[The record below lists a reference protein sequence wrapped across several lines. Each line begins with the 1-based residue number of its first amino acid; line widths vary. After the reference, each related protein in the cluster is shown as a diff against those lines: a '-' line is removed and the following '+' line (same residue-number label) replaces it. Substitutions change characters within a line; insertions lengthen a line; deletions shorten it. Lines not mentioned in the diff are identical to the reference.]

1 MSRATWSRFCRAP
14 LPELDVVTGA
24 FSYTG
29 SFIARRLLQDG
40 RRVRTLTRRGDP
52 SSPLHGRIE
61 TAPLQFAHRA
71 RLVESLRGT
80 RRLYNTYW
88 VRFER
93 GGTTFDR
100 AIANTLVLFEAAAEA
115 GVEHVVHLSVSNP
128 SEDSPLPYFC
138 GKARLERELAA
149 SGLPHTI
156 VRPTL
161 VFGPR
166 DILVNN
172 IAWILRRFPF
182 FVVPG
187 DGAYR
192 VQPVS
197 VEDVAEI
204 AVTAS
209 GTVDAAGPETFTFG
223 ELVRL
228 VAAAVGRRRAL
239 VHMPPRVALT
249 LGRGIGAVVRDVV
262 LTPEELAGLQ
272 ASLLVSSEPPRGRE
286 SFRDWLERSGAD
298 LGRRY
303 VSELARNFRPYA
315 PL

>member
-1 MSRATWSRFCRAP
+1 
-14 LPELDVVTGA
+14 LPDPVDVVTGA

-29 SFIARRLLQDG
+29 SFIAHRLLEDG
-40 RRVRTLTRRGDP
+40 VRVRTLTRREDP

-61 TAPLQFAHRA
+61 TAPLQFTDRA
-71 RLVESLRGT
+71 RLVESLRGA

-93 GGTTFDR
+93 GATTFDR
-100 AIANTLVLFEAAAEA
+100 AVRNTLVLFEAAAEA
-115 GVEHVVHLSVSNP
+115 GVERIVHLSVTNP
-128 SEDSPLPYFC
+128 AEDSPLPYFR
-138 GKARLERELAA
+138 GKAQVERELTA
-149 SGLPHTI
+149 SGRSHAI

-172 IAWILRRFPF
+172 IAWILRRFPL

-197 VEDVAEI
+197 AQDVAEI
-204 AVTAS
+204 AVTAR
-209 GTVDAAGPETFTFG
+209 GTVDAAGPEIYSFD

-228 VAAAVGRRRAL
+228 VAAAVGHPRRL
-239 VHMPPRVALT
+239 VHAPPRLALA
-249 LGRGIGAVVRDVV
+249 LGKAVGAARRDVV
-262 LTPEELAGLQ
+262 LTADEVDGLR
-272 ASLLVSSEPPRGRE
+272 ASLLVSAEPPRGRD
-286 SFRDWLERSGAD
+286 SFAEWLERHGPA
-298 LGRRY
+298 LGHAY

>member
-1 MSRATWSRFCRAP
+1 MA
-14 LPELDVVTGA
+14 ELDVVTGA

-29 SFIARRLLQDG
+29 SFLARRLLDDG
-40 RRVRTLTRRGDP
+40 GRVRTLTRRDDP
-52 SSPLHGRIE
+52 ASPLHGQVE
-61 TAPLQFAHRA
+61 TAPLQFADRA
-71 RLVESLRGT
+71 ALVESLRGA
-80 RRLYNTYW
+80 RCLYNTYW

-93 GGTTFDR
+93 GETTFDR
-100 AIANTLVLFEAAAEA
+100 AVRNSALLFEAAAEA
-115 GVEHVVHLSVSNP
+115 GVERIVHLSVTNA
-128 SEDSPLPYFC
+128 SEDSPLPYFR
-138 GKARLERELAA
+138 GKAQVERALAA
-149 SGLPHTI
+149 AGPEYAI

-172 IAWILRRFPF
+172 IAWILRRFPV

-187 DGAYR
+187 DGSGR

-204 AVTAS
+204 AVTAT
-209 GTVDAAGPETFTFG
+209 GTVDAAGPETYTFD

-228 VAAAVGRRRAL
+228 VAAAVGRFRAL
-239 VHMPPRVALT
+239 VHMAPRLALA
-249 LGRGIGAVVRDVV
+249 LGRFVGAVQRDVV
-262 LTPEELAGLQ
+262 LTRDEAAGLQ
-272 ASLLVSSEPPRGRE
+272 ASLLVSHEPPLGRD
-286 SFRDWLERSGAD
+286 SFRAWLDTNGEE

-303 VSELARNFRPYA
+303 VSELRRNFRPYA

>member
-1 MSRATWSRFCRAP
+1 

-29 SFIARRLLQDG
+29 SFIARRLLDDG
-40 RRVRTLTRRGDP
+40 VRVRTLTRRDDRA
-52 SSPLHGRIE
+52 SPLHGKIE
-61 TAPLQFAHRA
+61 TAPLQFADRGA
-71 RLVESLRGT
+71 LVESLRGA
-80 RRLYNTYW
+80 RSLYNTYW

-100 AIANTLVLFEAAAEA
+100 AVRNSALLFEAAAEA
-115 GVEHVVHLSVSNP
+115 GVRRIVHVSVTNP
-128 SEDSPLPYFC
+128 SEASPLPYFR
-138 GKARLERELAA
+138 GKAQVERALAA
-149 SGLPHTI
+149 AGPAYAI

-182 FVVPG
+182 FVVAG
-187 DGAYR
+187 DGSGR

-197 VEDVAEI
+197 AEDVAEI
-204 AVTAS
+204 AVTAE
-209 GTVDAAGPETFTFG
+209 GTVDAAGPEEYTFD
-223 ELVRL
+223 ELVR
-228 VAAAVGRRRAL
+228 AVGAAIGCRRPL
-239 VHMPPRVALT
+239 VHAPPRVALG
-249 LGRGIGAVVRDVV
+249 LGAVVGAACRDVI
-262 LTPEELAGLQ
+262 LTRDEFEGLQ
-272 ASLLVSSEPPRGRE
+272 ASLLVSKEPPLGRD
-286 SFRDWLERSGAD
+286 SFREWLERDSTS
-298 LGRRY
+298 LGRAY